1 MPKALVAIL
10 PTLALSALASLFGA
24 AAVVA
29 EAASDDVSEQS
40 WYPSEHC
47 ASDTLGAINH
57 LSPEKVLQA
66 AKLVRTGKTYP
77 LGVVTGWDTPAYPPR
92 HYAITIIQPGWHNGP
107 TMGANKATGNDDLL
121 YTWMG
126 IGSQLD
132 GLGHMGID
140 HVYYNGLRPKDFVDA
155 TGLKQ
160 LSIDKLPPIVG
171 RGVLLDMT
179 RYFKLNP
186 LPAGTV
192 FNEDEIKAQAQ
203 AQGVTIGSGDVV
215 LFHTGW
221 LSLADDAERF
231 MAGQPGIGVGGAR
244 YLASLDVVAIGADT
258 WGLEAVPGEDPEL
271 VFPVHPELLAKNG
284 IYILENMNVG
294 ELAEDEGWEFLFV
307 LGQPRF
313 EGAVQAVINPVAI
326 R

>member
-1 MPKALVAIL
+1 MPKTLVAIL
-10 PTLALSALASLFGA
+10 SALALSGLAALFAASA
-24 AAVVA
+24 AVA
-29 EAASDDVSEQS
+29 EAAPKDVSQES
-40 WYPSEHC
+40 WHPSEHG
-47 ASDTLGAINH
+47 AGDTLGAINH
-57 LSPEKVLQA
+57 LSPAKVLQA
-66 AKLVRTGKTYP
+66 AKLVKTGKTYP
-77 LGVVTGWDTPAYPPR
+77 LGVVTGWNTPAYPPR
-92 HYAITIIQPGWHNGP
+92 HYAITVIQPGWHNGP

-132 GLGHMGID
+132 GLGHMGIN
-140 HVYYNGLRPKDFVDA
+140 HVYYNGLRPEDFVDA

-192 FNEDEIKAQAQ
+192 FNEAEIKAQAQ
-203 AQGVTIGSGDVV
+203 AQGVTIGKGDIV

-221 LSLADDAERF
+221 LGLADDAERF
-231 MAGQPGIGVGGAR
+231 MAGEPGIGVGGAR
-244 YLASLDVVAIGADT
+244 YLASLDVVAVGADT
-258 WGLEAVPGEDPEL
+258 WGLEAVPGEDPQL

-294 ELAEDEGWEFLFV
+294 KLAEDEGWEFLFV

>member
-1 MPKALVAIL
+1 MRTAFI
-10 PTLALSALASLFGA
+10 SALLSFA
-24 AAVVA
+24 ALAVPATAFA
-29 EAASDDVSEQS
+29 ETAEDD
-40 WYPSEHC
+40 WYPSKHG
-47 ASDTLGAINH
+47 AGDTLGAINH
-57 LSPEKVLQA
+57 LSPAKVLEA
-66 AKLVRTGKTYP
+66 AKLVKTGKAYP
-77 LGVVTGWDTPAYPPR
+77 LGVVTGWETPAYPPR
-92 HYAITIIQPGWHNGP
+92 HYAITVIQPGFHNGP

-140 HVYYNGLRPKDFVDA
+140 HVYYNGLTPADFVDT
-155 TGLKQ
+155 TGLTQ
-160 LSIDKLPPIVG
+160 LSIEKLPPIVS

-179 RYFKLNP
+179 RHFKQNP

-192 FNEDEIKAQAQ
+192 FNEAEIKAQAA
-203 AQGVTIGSGDVV
+203 AQGVTIGKGDVV

-221 LSLADDAERF
+221 LTFGDDAERF
-231 MAGQPGIGVGGAR
+231 MAGEPGLGLGGAR
-244 YLASLDVVAIGADT
+244 YLAGLDVVAVGADT
-258 WGLEAVPGEDPEL
+258 WGLEAVPGEDPDL